1 MTNRRPTKQQ
11 IALELYDARLQ
22 INLLESHLLAAQ
34 IKIKQLELL
43 NRLRAELHTA
53 QEPPCMSRPTSSSSS
68 SSSSSVS

>member
-53 QEPPCMSRPTSSSSS
+53 Q
-68 SSSSSVS
+68 VA